1 MVIPTFLAMTKA
13 EIRAN
18 PDISSP
24 IAWMACHFSSYG
36 TGLSN
41 LPDSLPTG
49 SILILNDRT
58 PWWNHDPE
66 LIGALLEEQ
75 IASLSC
81 RGLLLDFQRPG
92 VSEVAELVSQLCAGL
107 SCPVAVTEAYCKG
120 LSCPVF
126 LSPVPLRQTVAEH
139 LAPWQGRE
147 IWLELA
153 LNAEEILLTTEGSSV
168 TPLPFYK
175 GCPDDHREDAL
186 HCHYAVQLSDDSA
199 RFTLRR
205 TKEDLDALLDEAD
218 RFGVTTAVGLWQE
231 FWTTP

>member
-24 IAWMACHFSSYG
+24 IAWMACHFSPYG

-41 LPDSLPTG
+41 LPDILPTG

-58 PWWNHDPE
+58 PWWNHDWE
-66 LIGALLEEQ
+66 LIGAQLEEQ

-153 LNAEEILLTTEGSSV
+153 LEGEEILLTPEGCTI
-168 TPLPFYK
+168 TPLLPWDA
-175 GCPDDHREDAL
+175 PDSTHRDSAL
-186 HCHYAVQLSDDSA
+186 HCGYSLKLKENSA
-199 RFTLRR
+199 GFTLSR
-205 TKEDLDALLDEAD
+205 TREDLAAMLKEAANH
-218 RFGVTTAVGLWQE
+218 GVTTAVGLWQE
-231 FWTTP
+231 LA